1 MSKLIRLHTCPKNKP
16 DLGRPPHRNFVHQK
30 NSDHL
35 KNNLKN
41 NIERVPIDSAHFYL
55 HRGLDLEPVP
65 IATLDSGNR
74 RSGPPSGSVLL
85 FQFKVE
91 LSFVNEISVTV
102 FEILKI
108 ELPTGLFLKTIR
120 ANREFC

>member
-1 MSKLIRLHTCPKNKP
+1 MMFSNTQIAIIDKEKDSQDSIPIVFAKVGATQCTKTYFMTPDFVRGYTLVQFIRLRTCPIIWP

-30 NSDHL
+30 IYDHL

-65 IATLDSGNR
+65 IA
-74 RSGPPSGSVLL
+74 
-85 FQFKVE
+85 
-91 LSFVNEISVTV
+91 SF
-102 FEILKI
+102 
-108 ELPTGLFLKTIR
+108 FLTCVCKGK
-120 ANREFC
+120 